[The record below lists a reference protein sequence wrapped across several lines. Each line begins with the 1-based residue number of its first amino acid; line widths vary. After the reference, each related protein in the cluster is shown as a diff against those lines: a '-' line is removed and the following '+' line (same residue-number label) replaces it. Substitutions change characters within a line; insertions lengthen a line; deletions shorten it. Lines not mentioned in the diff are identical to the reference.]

1 MDLLNTRLEIFYI
14 ISLARIKILK
24 EGRKQM
30 TLNVGDSAPD
40 FEFISDGGAV
50 TKLHEL
56 DGIKIVYF
64 FPKAFTPGCT
74 KESCSIRDT
83 YDDLKEN
90 GISEVI
96 GISTD
101 SYETQKKF
109 QKKYNLPFPIIS
121 DNKKIISKA
130 YKVYKNYLLTGFSKR
145 VTYLIDSNNKIV
157 SVKDLGLKGGNSDY
171 GLKNYGKE
179 LLENIKIEN

>member
-1 MDLLNTRLEIFYI
+1 
-14 ISLARIKILK
+14 
-24 EGRKQM
+24 M

-40 FEFISDGGAV
+40 FEFIDNSGSV
-50 TKLHEL
+50 VKLHEL
-56 DGIKIVYF
+56 DGLKIVYF

-83 YDDLKEN
+83 YDGLKEK

-109 QKKYNLPFPIIS
+109 QKKYNLPFPLIG
-121 DNKKIISKA
+121 DNKKVISKA

-145 VTYLIDSNNKIV
+145 VTYLIDSSNKIV

-171 GLKNYGKE
+171 GLNNYGKE
-179 LLENIKIEN
+179 LLEITNIEN